1 MNQKILIVIDS
12 FQFLSSSLGTLVKN
26 LGKDHFVYLSQK
38 FDNQVLDLVKQKGF
52 YPYKYMSNFE
62 KFKENLSSKE
72 TFYSS
77 LTVKN

>member
-52 YPYKYMSNFE
+52 YPYKYISNFE
-62 KFKENLSSKE
+62 KFKENLSNKE

>member
-62 KFKENLSSKE
+62 KFKENLSNKE